1 MIPFRFHIAIVLA
14 LLTAVPMSRYPETQ
28 KVRKPAVA
36 GSFYPASA
44 REIKSMAG
52 PWLHPAAGGDHLIHF
67 SAEEKRAMLAAARAS
82 IYSALSGL

>member
-1 MIPFRFHIAIVLA
+1 MIPFRFHIAIVLV

-36 GSFYPASA
+36 GD
-44 REIKSMAG
+44 E
-52 PWLHPAAGGDHLIHF
+52 HLFHF

-82 IYSALSGL
+82 IYSAFSGL

>member
-36 GSFYPASA
+36 GD
-44 REIKSMAG
+44 E
-52 PWLHPAAGGDHLIHF
+52 HLFHF
-67 SAEEKRAMLAAARAS
+67 SAEEKRAMIAAARSS
-82 IYSALSGL
+82 IYSAFSGL

>member
-1 MIPFRFHIAIVLA
+1 MIPFRLHIAFILV
-14 LLTAVPMSRYPETQ
+14 LLTAFPMSRYPENQ
-28 KVRKPAVA
+28 QVRKPAVA

-52 PWLHPAAGGDHLIHF
+52 PWLHPAAGDDHLFHF